1 MPQALDRGDRKL
13 LIGAG
18 VLLVCLAVAATV
30 VTPPRTSNRFSLPS
44 SYSADWDGA
53 EAGFLLLKDMGYD
66 VERWEKSPVEI
77 TGNPEKT
84 VLVLAD
90 PLQAPAE
97 DESAAITSFLEQGG
111 RVFATGSGA
120 AMLLPR
126 AQVFTEGYAFDEP
139 QHFSPQA
146 PSPIMRNAPDIT
158 MFPPESWSPD
168 LPGEVIVYGNE
179 NTAAV
184 VTYRFG
190 KGEVIWWAEA
200 TPLTNGAIR
209 DASNLQ
215 LFLNSVAPSP
225 NVHILWDE
233 YFHGAHGSLWSY
245 LARTPLPWGL
255 AQFGLVFLAILF
267 TYSRRNG
274 PVRAPATV
282 SRLSP
287 LEFVDTLG
295 DLYNSVHADA
305 AAVQIAN
312 QRLRFVLT
320 RKLGLLANASSADLA
335 QAASQQFGWEERPLF
350 EALAA
355 AEKDAARGKKNDGA
369 ALKLVQQL
377 FDYAA
382 RLEMRGAR
390 KHEDKRDE

>member
-18 VLLVCLAVAATV
+18 VLLVIVAVAATV
-30 VTPPRTSNRFSLPS
+30 VSPPRTSSRFSLPS
-44 SYSADWDGA
+44 SYSPDWDGA
-53 EAGFLLLKDMGYD
+53 EAAFLLLKDMGYD

-77 TGNPEKT
+77 TGDPGNT
-84 VLVLAD
+84 VLVLAE

-97 DESAAITSFLEQGG
+97 DERAAITSFLEEGG
-111 RVFATGSGA
+111 RVFAAGPGA

-126 AQVFTEGYAFDEP
+126 AHSFTESYAFDDP

-146 PSPIMRNAPDIT
+146 PSPIMRGAPDIM
-158 MFPPESWSPD
+158 MFPAESWSPD

-190 KGEVIWWAEA
+190 KGEVVWWAEA

-215 LFLNSVAPSP
+215 LFLNSAAPSR

-245 LARTPLPWGL
+245 LARTPMPWGL

-320 RKLGLLANASSADLA
+320 RKLGLLKNASTTDLA
-335 QAASQQFGWEERPLF
+335 RTASQQLGWEEGPLF
-350 EALAA
+350 EALTA
-355 AEKDAARGKKNDGA
+355 AEKDVPSGKKNDRE

-390 KHEDKRDE
+390 KQEDKRDE

>member
-18 VLLVCLAVAATV
+18 VLLVCLAVTATLV
-30 VTPPRTSNRFSLPS
+30 SPPRTSSRFSLPS
-44 SYSADWDGA
+44 SYSPDWDGA
-53 EAGFLLLKDMGYD
+53 EAAFLLLKDMGYD

-77 TGNPEKT
+77 TSDPATT

-90 PLQAPAE
+90 PLQTPAE
-97 DESAAITSFLEQGG
+97 DERGAITSFLEEGG
-111 RVFATGSGA
+111 RVFAAGPGA

-126 AQVFTEGYAFDEP
+126 AHSFTESYAFDEP

-146 PSPIMRNAPDIT
+146 PSPIMRGAPDIT
-158 MFPPESWSPD
+158 MFPPESWTPD
-168 LPGEVIVYGNE
+168 LPGEVIVYGNQ

-190 KGEVIWWAEA
+190 KGEVVWWAEA

-209 DASNLQ
+209 DASNLH
-215 LFLNSVAPSP
+215 LFLNSVAPSR

-245 LARTPLPWGL
+245 LARTPMPWGL

-267 TYSRRNG
+267 TYSRRSG

-287 LEFVDTLG
+287 LEFVNTLG
-295 DLYNSVHADA
+295 DLYNSVRADA
-305 AAVQIAN
+305 AAVQIAD

-320 RKLGLLANASSADLA
+320 RRLGLPVNVPNADLA
-335 QAASQQFGWEERPLF
+335 RTANEQLGWEEAPLLETLSAADKDIASRRKTGG
-350 EALAA
+350 EAL
-355 AEKDAARGKKNDGA
+355 R
-369 ALKLVQQL
+369 LVQQL

-382 RLEMRGAR
+382 RLEIRGAR
-390 KHEDKRDE
+390 KHKDKPDE

>member
-1 MPQALDRGDRKL
+1 MPQGLDRGDRAL
-13 LIGAG
+13 LIGTG
-18 VLLVCLAVAATV
+18 VLLVILVLAATLV
-30 VTPPRTSNRFSLPS
+30 SPPQTSGRISLPS
-44 SYSADWDGA
+44 SYSPDWNGA
-53 EAGFLLLKDMGYD
+53 EAAFLVLQDLGYD

-77 TGNPEKT
+77 TDGPANT
-84 VLVLAD
+84 VLVLVD
-90 PLQAPAE
+90 PVQPPAE
-97 DESAAITSFLEQGG
+97 DERAAIASFLEEGG
-111 RVFATGSGA
+111 RVFATGESA

-126 AQVFTEGYAFDEP
+126 AEPFTVSYDFDSPE
-139 QHFSPQA
+139 HFSPQA
-146 PSPIMRNAPDIT
+146 PSPIMRGAPDIT

-168 LPGEVIVYGNE
+168 LPGEVIVYGDRD
-179 NTAAV
+179 TAAV

-190 KGEVIWWAEA
+190 KGEVVWWAAA

-215 LFLNSVAPSP
+215 LFLNSVAPSRE
-225 NVHILWDE
+225 VHILWDE

-245 LARTPLPWGL
+245 LQRTPLAWGL

-267 TYSRRNG
+267 TYSRRSG

-295 DLYNSVHADA
+295 DLYNSVGAGA

-312 QRLRFVLT
+312 QRLRFLLT
-320 RKLGLLANASSADLA
+320 RRLGLAANISNQDLA
-335 QAASQQFGWEERPLF
+335 RRASQKLGWEEEPLL
-350 EALAA
+350 EALVAV
-355 AEKDAARGKKNDGA
+355 EKSVNVGKRRGRES
-369 ALKLVQQL
+369 LKVVQQL

-390 KHEDKRDE
+390 KQEDKRDE